1 MMDMEVVKCQ
11 ITVLKEWETSLEKK
25 SLKQLGISAKQLK
38 QFLQRLITNV
48 DSLMLKARG
57 GCSCKKTASR
67 ANRTIS
73 SA

>member
-1 MMDMEVVKCQ
+1 MILTAVFSLFLMDMEVVKCQ

-48 DSLMLKARG
+48 DSLMLKTVVAQLVLRL
-57 GCSCKKTASR
+57 
-67 ANRTIS
+67 
-73 SA
+73 